1 METTEARKTFDFSRE
16 KVQTITL
23 AELEATYKEN
33 DVYGRPLG
41 GIYHSDLI
49 NGISDMARRAGLEV
63 ELGDLFA
70 VNNLDGKRPGVALLP
85 EVEEKEGERS
95 IRAHLLRRVF
105 ATIKITP
112 TATAQTTPSAPSQP
126 PRGEE
131 LKMLRAQ
138 KEAQNPAQGVTNLSP
153 SGETEGG
160 CGGWGCL
167 GCPAIALSYSQHG
180 IQIGIGPNIH
190 ICRNQTILCANQLI
204 ANYGYCRI
212 DMDKKELAGPD
223 WWRPTVRGW
232 MEEVAMGVMQREW
245 AEIIQSLDEQLVYES
260 DMQQIFGGLMQLR
273 IQADTSE
280 KSLRTGDVP
289 PLTQSQINH
298 CMEKVLVKHFGKG
311 GAGMCTKWD
320 ILNAM
325 TDTLKPLNNSEGQR
339 VPICDTSR
347 LLPQLARCAEYLL

>member
-1 METTEARKTFDFSRE
+1 MEPTETRKTFDFSKE

-105 ATIKITP
+105 ATIKLSAP
-112 TATAQTTPSAPSQP
+112 KTPSAPSQP

-131 LKMLRAQ
+131 LKTLRAQ
-138 KEAQNPAQGVTNLSP
+138 NGAQGVTNLSP

-160 CGGWGCL
+160 C
-167 GCPAIALSYSQHG
+167 PAIAISYSQHG

-212 DMDKKELAGPD
+212 DMDKKELAGAD

-273 IQADTSE
+273 IEADTSE
-280 KSLRTGDVP
+280 KSLRTGEVP

-325 TDTLKPLNNSEGQR
+325 TDTLKPLNNSEGLR

>member
-1 METTEARKTFDFSRE
+1 METTELRTTFDFSKE

-23 AELEATYKEN
+23 SELEATYKEN

-49 NGISDMARRAGLEV
+49 NGISNMARNAGLEV
-63 ELGDLFA
+63 EMGDMFA

-105 ATIKITP
+105 ATIRM
-112 TATAQTTPSAPSQP
+112 APH
-126 PRGEE
+126 RGET
-131 LKMLRAQ
+131 
-138 KEAQNPAQGVTNLSP
+138 V
-153 SGETEGG
+153 GG
-160 CGGWGCL
+160 FCS
-167 GCPAIALSYSQHG
+167 AIAISYSQHG

-190 ICRNQTILCANQLI
+190 ICRNQTILCAKQMISNF
-204 ANYGYCRI
+204 GYRRLE
-212 DMDKKELAGPD
+212 MDKKDLAGSD
-223 WWRPTVRGW
+223 WWRPTVEGW
-232 MEEVAMGVMQREW
+232 IDEVAKGVMQQQW
-245 AEIIQSLDEQLVYES
+245 ADIIQSLDEQLVYES

-280 KSLRTGDVP
+280 KSLRTGEIP

-298 CMEKVLVKHFGKG
+298 CMERVLIKHFGKG

-325 TDTLKPLNNSEGQR
+325 TDTLKPLNDSDGIR

-347 LLPQLARCAEYLL
+347 LLPQLAKCAEFLI

>member
-1 METTEARKTFDFSRE
+1 MDISETRKTFDFSKE

-49 NGISDMARRAGLEV
+49 NDISDIARNAGLEV
-63 ELGDLFA
+63 EMGDMFA

-105 ATIKITP
+105 ATIRM
-112 TATAQTTPSAPSQP
+112 APHQP
-126 PRGEE
+126 P
-131 LKMLRAQ
+131 
-138 KEAQNPAQGVTNLSP
+138 PV
-153 SGETEGG
+153 GG
-160 CGGWGCL
+160 F
-167 GCPAIALSYSQHG
+167 CPAIAISYSQHG

-190 ICRNQTILCANQLI
+190 ICRNQTILCAKQMI
-204 ANYGYCRI
+204 ANFGYCRLE
-212 DMDKKELAGPD
+212 MDKKDLAGPD
-223 WWRPTVRGW
+223 WWRPTVEGW
-232 MEEVAMGVMQREW
+232 IDEVAKGVMQQQW
-245 AEIIQSLDEQLVYES
+245 ADIIQSLDEQLVYES

-280 KSLRTGDVP
+280 KSLRTGEIP

-298 CMEKVLVKHFGKG
+298 CMERVLIKHFGKG

-325 TDTLKPLNNSEGQR
+325 TDTLKPLNDSDGIR

-347 LLPQLARCAEYLL
+347 LLPQLAKCAEFLI

>member
-1 METTEARKTFDFSRE
+1 MEITETRKTFDFSKE

-49 NGISDMARRAGLEV
+49 NGISDMARNAGLEV
-63 ELGDLFA
+63 EMGDMFA

-105 ATIKITP
+105 ATIRM
-112 TATAQTTPSAPSQP
+112 APHQLP
-126 PRGEE
+126 P
-131 LKMLRAQ
+131 
-138 KEAQNPAQGVTNLSP
+138 V
-153 SGETEGG
+153 GG
-160 CGGWGCL
+160 F
-167 GCPAIALSYSQHG
+167 CPAIAISYSQHG

-190 ICRNQTILCANQLI
+190 ICRNQTILCAKQMI
-204 ANYGYCRI
+204 ANFGYCRLE
-212 DMDKKELAGPD
+212 MDKKDLAGPD
-223 WWRPTVRGW
+223 WWRPTVEGW
-232 MEEVAMGVMQREW
+232 IDEVASGVMQQQW
-245 AEIIQSLDEQLVYES
+245 ADIIQSLDEQLVYES

-280 KSLRTGDVP
+280 KSLRTGEIP

-298 CMEKVLVKHFGKG
+298 CMERVLIKHFGKG

-325 TDTLKPLNNSEGQR
+325 TDTLKPLNDSDGIR

-347 LLPQLARCAEYLL
+347 LLPQLAKCAEYLN

>member
-1 METTEARKTFDFSRE
+1 MEITETRKTFDFSKE

-49 NGISDMARRAGLEV
+49 NDISDIARNAGLEV
-63 ELGDLFA
+63 EMGDMFA

-105 ATIKITP
+105 AVIRLV
-112 TATAQTTPSAPSQP
+112 A
-126 PRGEE
+126 GESHT
-131 LKMLRAQ
+131 LP
-138 KEAQNPAQGVTNLSP
+138 EAAHGIS
-153 SGETEGG
+153 
-160 CGGWGCL
+160 
-167 GCPAIALSYSQHG
+167 CPAIAISYSQHG

-190 ICRNQTILCANQLI
+190 ICRNQTILCAKQMISNF
-204 ANYGYCRI
+204 GYRRLE
-212 DMDKKELAGPD
+212 MDKKDLAGPD
-223 WWRPTVRGW
+223 WWRPTVEGW
-232 MEEVAMGVMQREW
+232 IDEVAKGVMQQQW
-245 AEIIQSLDEQLVYES
+245 ADIIQSLDEQLVYES

-280 KSLRTGDVP
+280 KSLRTGEIP

-298 CMEKVLVKHFGKG
+298 CMERVLIKHFGKG

-325 TDTLKPLNNSEGQR
+325 TDTLKPLNDSDGIR

-347 LLPQLARCAEYLL
+347 LLPQLAKCAEFLI

>member
-1 METTEARKTFDFSRE
+1 METTEARKTLDFSKE

-49 NGISDMARRAGLEV
+49 NGISDMARNAGLEV
-63 ELGDLFA
+63 EMGDMFA

-105 ATIKITP
+105 AVIRLAAGKSHTLPKAAHGIFC
-112 TATAQTTPSAPSQP
+112 PSI
-126 PRGEE
+126 
-131 LKMLRAQ
+131 
-138 KEAQNPAQGVTNLSP
+138 
-153 SGETEGG
+153 
-160 CGGWGCL
+160 
-167 GCPAIALSYSQHG
+167 AISYSQHG

-190 ICRNQTILCANQLI
+190 ICRNQTILCAKQMI
-204 ANYGYCRI
+204 ANFGYRRL
-212 DMDKKELAGPD
+212 DMDKKDLAGPD
-223 WWRPTVRGW
+223 WWRPTVEGW
-232 MEEVAMGVMQREW
+232 IDEVARGVMQKQW
-245 AEIIQSLDEQLVYES
+245 VDIIQMLDEQLLYRQ

-273 IQADTSE
+273 IEADTPD
-280 KSLRTGDVP
+280 KTLRTGEVP

-298 CMEKVLVKHFGKG
+298 CMERVLIKHFGKG

-325 TDTLKPLNNSEGQR
+325 TDTLKPLNDSDGMR

-347 LLPQLARCAEYLL
+347 LLPQLARCVEFLL

>member
-1 METTEARKTFDFSRE
+1 METTEARKTFDFSKE

-23 AELEATYKEN
+23 AELEATYREN

-49 NGISDMARRAGLEV
+49 NGISDIARSAGLEV
-63 ELGDLFA
+63 EMGDMFA

-105 ATIKITP
+105 ATVHL
-112 TATAQTTPSAPSQP
+112 QP
-126 PRGEE
+126 
-131 LKMLRAQ
+131 
-138 KEAQNPAQGVTNLSP
+138 QGIGSVGIADAHPLFCS
-153 SGETEGG
+153 
-160 CGGWGCL
+160 
-167 GCPAIALSYSQHG
+167 AIAISYSQHG

-190 ICRNQTILCANQLI
+190 ICRNQTILCAKQMISNF
-204 ANYGYCRI
+204 GYRRLE
-212 DMDKKELAGPD
+212 MDKKDLAGSD
-223 WWRPTVRGW
+223 WWRPTVEGW
-232 MEEVAMGVMQREW
+232 IDEVAKGVMQQQW
-245 AEIIQSLDEQLVYES
+245 ADIIQSLDEQLVYES

-280 KSLRTGDVP
+280 KSLRTGEVP

-298 CMEKVLVKHFGKG
+298 CMERVLIKHFGKG

-325 TDTLKPLNNSEGQR
+325 TDTLKPLNDSDGIR

-347 LLPQLARCAEYLL
+347 LLPQLAKCAEYLI

>member
-1 METTEARKTFDFSRE
+1 METTEARKTFDFSKE

-23 AELEATYKEN
+23 QELEATYKEN
-33 DVYGRPLG
+33 DVYGHPLG

-49 NGISDMARRAGLEV
+49 NGISDIARSAGLEV
-63 ELGDLFA
+63 EMGDMFA

-105 ATIKITP
+105 AVIRFVSGGTP
-112 TATAQTTPSAPSQP
+112 
-126 PRGEE
+126 
-131 LKMLRAQ
+131 
-138 KEAQNPAQGVTNLSP
+138 
-153 SGETEGG
+153 ETS
-160 CGGWGCL
+160 
-167 GCPAIALSYSQHG
+167 CPAIAISYSQHG

-190 ICRNQTILCANQLI
+190 ICRNQTILCAKQLI
-204 ANYGYCRI
+204 ANYGYCRL
-212 DMDKKELAGPD
+212 DLDKKELAGAD
-223 WWRPTVRGW
+223 WWRPTVEGW
-232 MEEVAMGVMQREW
+232 IEEVAQGAMQAQW

-273 IQADTSE
+273 IEADTSE
-280 KSLRTGDVP
+280 KSLRTGEIP

-298 CMEKVLVKHFGKG
+298 CMEQVLVKHFGKG

>member
-1 METTEARKTFDFSRE
+1 MDISETRKTFDFSKE

-49 NGISDMARRAGLEV
+49 NGISNMARNAGLEV
-63 ELGDLFA
+63 EMGDMFA

-105 ATIKITP
+105 ATIRM
-112 TATAQTTPSAPSQP
+112 APHQLP
-126 PRGEE
+126 P
-131 LKMLRAQ
+131 
-138 KEAQNPAQGVTNLSP
+138 V
-153 SGETEGG
+153 GG
-160 CGGWGCL
+160 F
-167 GCPAIALSYSQHG
+167 CPAIAISYSQHG

-190 ICRNQTILCANQLI
+190 ICRNQTILCARQMISNF
-204 ANYGYCRI
+204 GYCRLE
-212 DMDKKELAGPD
+212 MDKKDLAGPD
-223 WWRPTVRGW
+223 WWRPTVEGW
-232 MEEVAMGVMQREW
+232 IDEVASGVMQQQW
-245 AEIIQSLDEQLVYES
+245 ADIIQSLDEQLVYES

-280 KSLRTGDVP
+280 KSLRTGEVP

-298 CMEKVLVKHFGKG
+298 CMERVLIKHFGKG

-325 TDTLKPLNNSEGQR
+325 TDTLKPLNDSAGIR

-347 LLPQLARCAEYLL
+347 LLPQLAKCAEFLI

>member
-1 METTEARKTFDFSRE
+1 MEPTETRKTFDFSKE

-105 ATIKITP
+105 ATIKLSAP
-112 TATAQTTPSAPSQP
+112 SAQTTSAPSQP

-138 KEAQNPAQGVTNLSP
+138 KEAQKEAQGVTNLSP
-153 SGETEGG
+153 SGEMEGG
-160 CGGWGCL
+160 C
-167 GCPAIALSYSQHG
+167 PSIAISYSQHG

-212 DMDKKELAGPD
+212 DMDKKELAGAD

-280 KSLRTGDVP
+280 KSLRTGEVP

>member
-1 METTEARKTFDFSRE
+1 
-16 KVQTITL
+16 
-23 AELEATYKEN
+23 
-33 DVYGRPLG
+33 
-41 GIYHSDLI
+41 
-49 NGISDMARRAGLEV
+49 
-63 ELGDLFA
+63 
-70 VNNLDGKRPGVALLP
+70 
-85 EVEEKEGERS
+85 
-95 IRAHLLRRVF
+95 
-105 ATIKITP
+105 
-112 TATAQTTPSAPSQP
+112 
-126 PRGEE
+126 
-131 LKMLRAQ
+131 MLRAQ
-138 KEAQNPAQGVTNLSP
+138 KEAQNPALGVTNLSP

-160 CGGWGCL
+160 SS
-167 GCPAIALSYSQHG
+167 PAIALSYSQHG

-298 CMEKVLVKHFGKG
+298 CMEKVLIKHFGKG

-325 TDTLKPLNNSEGQR
+325 TDTLKPLNNSEGLR

>member
-1 METTEARKTFDFSRE
+1 METTETRKTFDFSKE

-105 ATIKITP
+105 ATVHLVAGVP
-112 TATAQTTPSAPSQP
+112 PATSVPSI
-126 PRGEE
+126 
-131 LKMLRAQ
+131 
-138 KEAQNPAQGVTNLSP
+138 
-153 SGETEGG
+153 
-160 CGGWGCL
+160 
-167 GCPAIALSYSQHG
+167 AISYSQHG

-212 DMDKKELAGPD
+212 DMDKKELAGAD

-273 IQADTSE
+273 IEADTSE
-280 KSLRTGDVP
+280 KSLRTGVVP

>member
-1 METTEARKTFDFSRE
+1 MDISETRKTFDFSKE

-49 NGISDMARRAGLEV
+49 NGISDIARNAGLEV
-63 ELGDLFA
+63 EMGDMFA

-105 ATIKITP
+105 AVIRLV
-112 TATAQTTPSAPSQP
+112 A
-126 PRGEE
+126 GESHT
-131 LKMLRAQ
+131 LP
-138 KEAQNPAQGVTNLSP
+138 EAAHGIS
-153 SGETEGG
+153 
-160 CGGWGCL
+160 
-167 GCPAIALSYSQHG
+167 CPAIAISYSQHG

-190 ICRNQTILCANQLI
+190 ICRNQTILCAKQMISNF
-204 ANYGYCRI
+204 GYRRLE
-212 DMDKKELAGPD
+212 MDKKDLTGPA
-223 WWRPTVRGW
+223 WWRPTVEGW
-232 MEEVAMGVMQREW
+232 IDEVAKGVMQQQW
-245 AEIIQSLDEQLVYES
+245 ADIIQSLDEQLVYES

-280 KSLRTGDVP
+280 KSLRTGEVP

-298 CMEKVLVKHFGKG
+298 CMERVLIKHFGKG

-325 TDTLKPLNNSEGQR
+325 TDTLKPLNDSDGIR

-347 LLPQLARCAEYLL
+347 LLPQLAKCAEYLI

>member
-1 METTEARKTFDFSRE
+1 MESTELRKTFDFSKE

-49 NGISDMARRAGLEV
+49 NGISNMARNAGLEV
-63 ELGDLFA
+63 EMGDMFA

-105 ATIKITP
+105 ATIRM
-112 TATAQTTPSAPSQP
+112 APHQLP
-126 PRGEE
+126 P
-131 LKMLRAQ
+131 
-138 KEAQNPAQGVTNLSP
+138 V
-153 SGETEGG
+153 GG
-160 CGGWGCL
+160 F
-167 GCPAIALSYSQHG
+167 CPAIAISYSQHG

-190 ICRNQTILCANQLI
+190 ICRNQTILCAKQMI
-204 ANYGYCRI
+204 ANFGYCRLE
-212 DMDKKELAGPD
+212 MDKKDLAGPD
-223 WWRPTVRGW
+223 WWRPTVEGW
-232 MEEVAMGVMQREW
+232 IDEVAKGVMQQQW
-245 AEIIQSLDEQLVYES
+245 ADIIQSLDEQLVYES

-280 KSLRTGDVP
+280 KSLRTGEIP

-298 CMEKVLVKHFGKG
+298 CMERVLIKHFGKG

-325 TDTLKPLNNSEGQR
+325 TDTLKPLNDSDGIR

-347 LLPQLARCAEYLL
+347 LLPQLAKCAEFLI

>member
-1 METTEARKTFDFSRE
+1 METTETRKTFDFSKE

-49 NGISDMARRAGLEV
+49 NGISDIARSAGLEV
-63 ELGDLFA
+63 EMGDMFA

-105 ATIKITP
+105 AVIRFVSGGTP
-112 TATAQTTPSAPSQP
+112 
-126 PRGEE
+126 
-131 LKMLRAQ
+131 
-138 KEAQNPAQGVTNLSP
+138 
-153 SGETEGG
+153 ETS
-160 CGGWGCL
+160 
-167 GCPAIALSYSQHG
+167 CPAIAISYSQHG
-180 IQIGIGPNIH
+180 IQIGIGPNIN
-190 ICRNQTILCANQLI
+190 ICRNQTILCAKQLI
-204 ANYGYCRI
+204 ANYGYCRL
-212 DMDKKELAGPD
+212 DLDKKELAGAD
-223 WWRPTVRGW
+223 WWRPTVEGW
-232 MEEVAMGVMQREW
+232 IEEVAQGAMQAQW

-273 IQADTSE
+273 IEADTSE
-280 KSLRTGDVP
+280 KSLRTGEVP

-298 CMEKVLVKHFGKG
+298 CMEQVLVKHFGKG

-325 TDTLKPLNNSEGQR
+325 TDTLKPLNNSEGLR

>member
-1 METTEARKTFDFSRE
+1 MDISETRKTFDFSKE

-49 NGISDMARRAGLEV
+49 NGISNMARNAGLEV
-63 ELGDLFA
+63 EMGDMFA

-105 ATIKITP
+105 ATIRM
-112 TATAQTTPSAPSQP
+112 APHQLP
-126 PRGEE
+126 P
-131 LKMLRAQ
+131 
-138 KEAQNPAQGVTNLSP
+138 V
-153 SGETEGG
+153 GG
-160 CGGWGCL
+160 F
-167 GCPAIALSYSQHG
+167 CPAIAISYSQHG

-190 ICRNQTILCANQLI
+190 ICRNQTILCAKQMI
-204 ANYGYCRI
+204 ANFGYCRLE
-212 DMDKKELAGPD
+212 MDKKDLAGAD
-223 WWRPTVRGW
+223 WWRPTVEGW
-232 MEEVAMGVMQREW
+232 IDEVAKGVMQQQW
-245 AEIIQSLDEQLVYES
+245 ADIIQSLDEQLVYES

-280 KSLRTGDVP
+280 KSLRTGEVP

-298 CMEKVLVKHFGKG
+298 CMERVLIKHFGKG

-325 TDTLKPLNNSEGQR
+325 TDTLKPLNDSAGIR

-347 LLPQLARCAEYLL
+347 LLPQLAKCAEFLV

>member
-1 METTEARKTFDFSRE
+1 MESTELRTTFDFSKE

-49 NGISDMARRAGLEV
+49 NGISNMARNAGLEV
-63 ELGDLFA
+63 EMGDMFA

-105 ATIKITP
+105 ATIRM
-112 TATAQTTPSAPSQP
+112 APH
-126 PRGEE
+126 RGET
-131 LKMLRAQ
+131 
-138 KEAQNPAQGVTNLSP
+138 V
-153 SGETEGG
+153 GG
-160 CGGWGCL
+160 F
-167 GCPAIALSYSQHG
+167 CPAIAISYSQHG

-190 ICRNQTILCANQLI
+190 ICRNQTILCAKQMISNF
-204 ANYGYCRI
+204 GFCRL
-212 DMDKKELAGPD
+212 DMDKKDLAGPD
-223 WWRPTVRGW
+223 WWRPTVEGW
-232 MEEVAMGVMQREW
+232 IDEVAKGVMQQQW
-245 AEIIQSLDEQLVYES
+245 ADIIQSLDEQLVYES

-280 KSLRTGDVP
+280 KSLRTGEIP

-298 CMEKVLVKHFGKG
+298 CMERVLIKHFGKG

-325 TDTLKPLNNSEGQR
+325 TDTLKPLNDSDGIR

-347 LLPQLARCAEYLL
+347 LLPQLAKCAEFLI

>member
-1 METTEARKTFDFSRE
+1 METTELRTTFDFSKE

-49 NGISDMARRAGLEV
+49 NGISNMARNAGLEV
-63 ELGDLFA
+63 EMGDMFA

-105 ATIKITP
+105 AVIRL
-112 TATAQTTPSAPSQP
+112 ASSTPSTS
-126 PRGEE
+126 
-131 LKMLRAQ
+131 
-138 KEAQNPAQGVTNLSP
+138 
-153 SGETEGG
+153 
-160 CGGWGCL
+160 
-167 GCPAIALSYSQHG
+167 CPAIAISYSQHG

-190 ICRNQTILCANQLI
+190 ICRNQTILCAKQMI
-204 ANYGYCRI
+204 ANFGYRRL
-212 DMDKKELAGPD
+212 DMDKKDLAGPD
-223 WWRPTVRGW
+223 WWRPTVEGW
-232 MEEVAMGVMQREW
+232 IDEVARGVMQLQW
-245 AEIIQSLDEQLVYES
+245 ADIIQSLDEQLVYES

-280 KSLRTGDVP
+280 RSLRTGEVP

-298 CMEKVLVKHFGKG
+298 CMERVLIKHFGKG

-325 TDTLKPLNNSEGQR
+325 TDTLKPLNDSDGIR

-347 LLPQLARCAEYLL
+347 LLPQLAKCSEFLI

>member
-1 METTEARKTFDFSRE
+1 METVETRKTLDFSKE

-23 AELEATYKEN
+23 AELEATYREN

-49 NGISDMARRAGLEV
+49 NGISDIARSAGLEV
-63 ELGDLFA
+63 EMGDMFA

-105 ATIKITP
+105 ATVHL
-112 TATAQTTPSAPSQP
+112 QP
-126 PRGEE
+126 
-131 LKMLRAQ
+131 
-138 KEAQNPAQGVTNLSP
+138 QGIGSVGIADAHPLFCS
-153 SGETEGG
+153 
-160 CGGWGCL
+160 
-167 GCPAIALSYSQHG
+167 AIAISYSQHG

-190 ICRNQTILCANQLI
+190 ICRNQTILCAKQLI
-204 ANYGYCRI
+204 ANYGYCRL
-212 DMDKKELAGPD
+212 DLDKKELAGAD
-223 WWRPTVRGW
+223 WWRPTVEGW
-232 MEEVAMGVMQREW
+232 IEEVAQGAMQAQW

-273 IQADTSE
+273 IEADTSE
-280 KSLRTGDVP
+280 KSLRTGEVP

-298 CMEKVLVKHFGKG
+298 CMEQVLVKHFGKG

-325 TDTLKPLNNSEGQR
+325 TDTLKPLNNSEGLR

>member
-1 METTEARKTFDFSRE
+1 METTELRTTFDFSKE

-49 NGISDMARRAGLEV
+49 NGISDMARNAGLEV
-63 ELGDLFA
+63 EMGDMFA

-105 ATIKITP
+105 ATIRM
-112 TATAQTTPSAPSQP
+112 APH
-126 PRGEE
+126 RGET
-131 LKMLRAQ
+131 
-138 KEAQNPAQGVTNLSP
+138 V
-153 SGETEGG
+153 GG
-160 CGGWGCL
+160 F
-167 GCPAIALSYSQHG
+167 CPAIAISYSQHG

-190 ICRNQTILCANQLI
+190 ICRNQTILCSKQMI
-204 ANYGYCRI
+204 ANFGYRRLE
-212 DMDKKELAGPD
+212 MDKKDLAGPD
-223 WWRPTVRGW
+223 WWRPTMEGW
-232 MEEVAMGVMQREW
+232 IDEVAKGVMQQQW
-245 AEIIQSLDEQLVYES
+245 ADIIQSLDEQLVYES

-280 KSLRTGDVP
+280 KSLRTGEIP

-298 CMEKVLVKHFGKG
+298 CMERVLIKHFGKG

-325 TDTLKPLNNSEGQR
+325 TDTLKPLNDSDGIR

-347 LLPQLARCAEYLL
+347 LLPQLAKCAEYLN

>member
-1 METTEARKTFDFSRE
+1 METTELRTTFDFSKE

-49 NGISDMARRAGLEV
+49 NGISDMARNAGLEV
-63 ELGDLFA
+63 EMGDMFA

-105 ATIKITP
+105 ATIRM
-112 TATAQTTPSAPSQP
+112 APHQLP
-126 PRGEE
+126 P
-131 LKMLRAQ
+131 
-138 KEAQNPAQGVTNLSP
+138 V
-153 SGETEGG
+153 GG
-160 CGGWGCL
+160 F
-167 GCPAIALSYSQHG
+167 CPAIAISYSQHG

-190 ICRNQTILCANQLI
+190 ICRNQTILCAKQMI
-204 ANYGYCRI
+204 ANFGYRRL
-212 DMDKKELAGPD
+212 DMDKKDLAGPD
-223 WWRPTVRGW
+223 WWRPTVEGW
-232 MEEVAMGVMQREW
+232 IDEAAKGVMQQQW
-245 AEIIQSLDEQLVYES
+245 ADIIQSLDEQLVYES

-280 KSLRTGDVP
+280 KSLRTGEIP

-298 CMEKVLVKHFGKG
+298 CMERVLIKHFGKG

-325 TDTLKPLNNSEGQR
+325 TDTLKPLNDSDGMR

-347 LLPQLARCAEYLL
+347 LLPQLAKCAEFLI

>member
-1 METTEARKTFDFSRE
+1 METKELRKTFDFSKD

-49 NGISDMARRAGLEV
+49 NGISNMARNAGLEV
-63 ELGDLFA
+63 EMGDMFA

-105 ATIKITP
+105 ATIRM
-112 TATAQTTPSAPSQP
+112 APHQLP
-126 PRGEE
+126 P
-131 LKMLRAQ
+131 
-138 KEAQNPAQGVTNLSP
+138 V
-153 SGETEGG
+153 GG
-160 CGGWGCL
+160 F
-167 GCPAIALSYSQHG
+167 CPAIAISYSQHG

-190 ICRNQTILCANQLI
+190 ICRNQTILCAKQMI
-204 ANYGYCRI
+204 ANFGYFRLE
-212 DMDKKELAGPD
+212 MDKKDLAGPD
-223 WWRPTVRGW
+223 WWRPTVEGW
-232 MEEVAMGVMQREW
+232 IDEVAKGVMQQQW
-245 AEIIQSLDEQLVYES
+245 ADIIQSLDEQLVYES

-280 KSLRTGDVP
+280 KSLRTGEVP

-298 CMEKVLVKHFGKG
+298 CMERVLIKHFGKG

-325 TDTLKPLNNSEGQR
+325 TDTLKPLNDSDGIR

-347 LLPQLARCAEYLL
+347 LLPQLAKCAEFLI

>member
-1 METTEARKTFDFSRE
+1 MEPTETRKTFDFSKE

-105 ATIKITP
+105 ATVHLVAGGTP
-112 TATAQTTPSAPSQP
+112 ATSVPSI
-126 PRGEE
+126 
-131 LKMLRAQ
+131 
-138 KEAQNPAQGVTNLSP
+138 
-153 SGETEGG
+153 
-160 CGGWGCL
+160 
-167 GCPAIALSYSQHG
+167 AISYSQHG

-280 KSLRTGDVP
+280 KSLRTGEVP

>member
-1 METTEARKTFDFSRE
+1 MEITETRKTFDFSKE

-23 AELEATYKEN
+23 PELEATYKEN

-49 NGISDMARRAGLEV
+49 NGISNMARNAGLKV
-63 ELGDLFA
+63 EIGDMFA

-105 ATIKITP
+105 ATIRM
-112 TATAQTTPSAPSQP
+112 APHQLP
-126 PRGEE
+126 P
-131 LKMLRAQ
+131 
-138 KEAQNPAQGVTNLSP
+138 V
-153 SGETEGG
+153 GG
-160 CGGWGCL
+160 F
-167 GCPAIALSYSQHG
+167 CPAIAISYSQHG

-190 ICRNQTILCANQLI
+190 ICRNQTILCAKQMI
-204 ANYGYCRI
+204 ANFGYRRLE
-212 DMDKKELAGPD
+212 MDNKDLAGPD
-223 WWRPTVRGW
+223 WRRPTVEGW
-232 MEEVAMGVMQREW
+232 IAEVAKGVMQQQW
-245 AEIIQSLDEQLVYES
+245 ADISQSLDEQLVYES

-280 KSLRTGDVP
+280 KSLRTGEIP

-298 CMEKVLVKHFGKG
+298 CMERVLIKHFGKG

-325 TDTLKPLNNSEGQR
+325 TDTLKPLNDSDGIR

-347 LLPQLARCAEYLL
+347 LLPQLAKCAEYLN

>member
-1 METTEARKTFDFSRE
+1 METTEARKTFDFSKE

-23 AELEATYKEN
+23 QELEATYKEN
-33 DVYGRPLG
+33 DVYGHPLG

-49 NGISDMARRAGLEV
+49 NGISDIARGAGLEV
-63 ELGDLFA
+63 EMGDMFA

-105 ATIKITP
+105 AVIRFVSGGTP
-112 TATAQTTPSAPSQP
+112 
-126 PRGEE
+126 
-131 LKMLRAQ
+131 
-138 KEAQNPAQGVTNLSP
+138 
-153 SGETEGG
+153 ETS
-160 CGGWGCL
+160 
-167 GCPAIALSYSQHG
+167 CPAIAISYSQHG
-180 IQIGIGPNIH
+180 IQIGIGPNIR
-190 ICRNQTILCANQLI
+190 ICRNQTILSAKQLI
-204 ANYGYCRI
+204 TNYGYCRL
-212 DMDKKELAGPD
+212 DMDKKELAGAD
-223 WWRPTVRGW
+223 WWRPTVEGW
-232 MEEVAMGVMQREW
+232 VEEVAQGTMQVQW

-273 IQADTSE
+273 IEADTSE
-280 KSLRTGDVP
+280 KSLRTGEVP

-298 CMEKVLVKHFGKG
+298 CMEQVLVKHFGKG

-325 TDTLKPLNNSEGQR
+325 TDTLKPLNNSEGMR

>member
-1 METTEARKTFDFSRE
+1 METTETRKTFDFSKE

-105 ATIKITP
+105 ATVHLVAGGTP
-112 TATAQTTPSAPSQP
+112 ATSVPSI
-126 PRGEE
+126 
-131 LKMLRAQ
+131 
-138 KEAQNPAQGVTNLSP
+138 
-153 SGETEGG
+153 
-160 CGGWGCL
+160 
-167 GCPAIALSYSQHG
+167 AISYSQHG

-245 AEIIQSLDEQLVYES
+245 ADIIQSLDEQLVYES

-273 IQADTSE
+273 IEADTSE

-298 CMEKVLVKHFGKG
+298 CMEKVLIKHFGKG

-325 TDTLKPLNNSEGQR
+325 TDTLKPLNNSEGLR

-347 LLPQLARCAEYLL
+347 LLPQLARCAEFLI

>member
-1 METTEARKTFDFSRE
+1 MDISETRKTFDFSKE

-49 NGISDMARRAGLEV
+49 NGISDIARNAGLEV
-63 ELGDLFA
+63 EMGDMFA

-105 ATIKITP
+105 ATIRM
-112 TATAQTTPSAPSQP
+112 APHQLP
-126 PRGEE
+126 P
-131 LKMLRAQ
+131 
-138 KEAQNPAQGVTNLSP
+138 V
-153 SGETEGG
+153 GG
-160 CGGWGCL
+160 F
-167 GCPAIALSYSQHG
+167 CPAIAISYSQHG

-190 ICRNQTILCANQLI
+190 ICRNQTILCARQMISNF
-204 ANYGYCRI
+204 GYRRLE
-212 DMDKKELAGPD
+212 MDKKDLAGPD
-223 WWRPTVRGW
+223 WWRPTVEGW
-232 MEEVAMGVMQREW
+232 IDEVAKGVMQQQW
-245 AEIIQSLDEQLVYES
+245 ADIIQSLDEQLVYES

-280 KSLRTGDVP
+280 KSLRTGEIP

-298 CMEKVLVKHFGKG
+298 CMERVLIKHFGKG

-325 TDTLKPLNNSEGQR
+325 TDTLKPLNDSDGIR

-347 LLPQLARCAEYLL
+347 LLPQLAKCAEYLN

>member
-1 METTEARKTFDFSRE
+1 MESTELRKTFDFSKE

-49 NGISDMARRAGLEV
+49 NGISNMARNAGLEV
-63 ELGDLFA
+63 EMGDMFA

-105 ATIKITP
+105 ATIRM
-112 TATAQTTPSAPSQP
+112 APHQLP
-126 PRGEE
+126 P
-131 LKMLRAQ
+131 
-138 KEAQNPAQGVTNLSP
+138 V
-153 SGETEGG
+153 GG
-160 CGGWGCL
+160 F
-167 GCPAIALSYSQHG
+167 CPAIAISYSQHG

-190 ICRNQTILCANQLI
+190 ICRNQTILCAKQMI
-204 ANYGYCRI
+204 ANFGYRRLE
-212 DMDKKELAGPD
+212 MDKKDLAGPD
-223 WWRPTVRGW
+223 WWRPTVEGW
-232 MEEVAMGVMQREW
+232 IDEVASGVMQQQW
-245 AEIIQSLDEQLVYES
+245 ADIIQSLDEQLVYES

-280 KSLRTGDVP
+280 KSLRTGEIP

-298 CMEKVLVKHFGKG
+298 CMERVLIKHFGKG

-325 TDTLKPLNNSEGQR
+325 TDTLKPLNDSDGIR

-347 LLPQLARCAEYLL
+347 LLPQLAKCAEYLN

>member
-1 METTEARKTFDFSRE
+1 MATTETRKTFDFSKE
-16 KVQTITL
+16 KTQNITL

-49 NGISDMARRAGLEV
+49 NGISNIAREAGLEV
-63 ELGDLFA
+63 EIGDMFA

-105 ATIKITP
+105 AVIRFVSGGTP
-112 TATAQTTPSAPSQP
+112 EKS
-126 PRGEE
+126 
-131 LKMLRAQ
+131 
-138 KEAQNPAQGVTNLSP
+138 
-153 SGETEGG
+153 
-160 CGGWGCL
+160 
-167 GCPAIALSYSQHG
+167 CPAIAISYSQHG

-190 ICRNQTILCANQLI
+190 ICRNQTILCAEQMI
-204 ANYGYCRI
+204 ANFGYRRL

-223 WWRPTVRGW
+223 WWRPTVEGW
-232 MEEVAMGVMQREW
+232 IGDVVNGVMQQQW
-245 AEIIQSLDEQLVYES
+245 ADIIQSLDEQLVYES

-280 KSLRTGDVP
+280 KSLRTGEVP
-289 PLTQSQINH
+289 PLTQSQINY
-298 CMEKVLVKHFGKG
+298 CMERVLVKHFGKG

-325 TDTLKPLNNSEGQR
+325 TDTLKPLNDSAGIR

-347 LLPQLARCAEYLL
+347 LLPQLAKCAEYLI

>member
-1 METTEARKTFDFSRE
+1 METTEARKTFDFSKE

-105 ATIKITP
+105 AVIRFVSGGTP
-112 TATAQTTPSAPSQP
+112 
-126 PRGEE
+126 
-131 LKMLRAQ
+131 
-138 KEAQNPAQGVTNLSP
+138 
-153 SGETEGG
+153 ETS
-160 CGGWGCL
+160 
-167 GCPAIALSYSQHG
+167 CPAIAISYSQHG

-190 ICRNQTILCANQLI
+190 ICRNQTILCAKQLI
-204 ANYGYCRI
+204 ANYGYCRL
-212 DMDKKELAGPD
+212 DLDKKELAGAD
-223 WWRPTVRGW
+223 WWRPTVEGW
-232 MEEVAMGVMQREW
+232 IEEVAQGAMQAQW

-273 IQADTSE
+273 IEADTSE
-280 KSLRTGDVP
+280 KSLRTGEIP

-298 CMEKVLVKHFGKG
+298 CMEQVLVKHFGKG

-325 TDTLKPLNNSEGQR
+325 TDTLKPLNNSEGLR

>member
-1 METTEARKTFDFSRE
+1 MDISETRKTFDFSKE

-49 NGISDMARRAGLEV
+49 NGISNMARNAGLEV
-63 ELGDLFA
+63 EMGDMFA

-105 ATIKITP
+105 ATIRM
-112 TATAQTTPSAPSQP
+112 APHQLP
-126 PRGEE
+126 P
-131 LKMLRAQ
+131 
-138 KEAQNPAQGVTNLSP
+138 V
-153 SGETEGG
+153 GG
-160 CGGWGCL
+160 F
-167 GCPAIALSYSQHG
+167 CPAIAISYSQHG

-190 ICRNQTILCANQLI
+190 ICRNQTILCAKQMISNF
-204 ANYGYCRI
+204 GFCRL
-212 DMDKKELAGPD
+212 DMDKKDLAGPD
-223 WWRPTVRGW
+223 WWRPTVEGW
-232 MEEVAMGVMQREW
+232 IDEVAKGVMQQQW
-245 AEIIQSLDEQLVYES
+245 ADIIQSLDEQLVYES

-280 KSLRTGDVP
+280 KSLRTGEVP

-298 CMEKVLVKHFGKG
+298 CMERVLIKHFGKG

-325 TDTLKPLNNSEGQR
+325 TDTLKPLNDSDGIR

-347 LLPQLARCAEYLL
+347 LLPQLAKCAEYLI